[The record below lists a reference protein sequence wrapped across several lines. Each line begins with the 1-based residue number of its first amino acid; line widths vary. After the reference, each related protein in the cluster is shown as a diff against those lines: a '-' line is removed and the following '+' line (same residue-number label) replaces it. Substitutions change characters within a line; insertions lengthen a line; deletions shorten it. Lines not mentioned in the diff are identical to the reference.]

1 MSPLELDRRF
11 TFESFVV
18 GASNRLAAAAARRV
32 AESPGTTYNPL
43 FVYSASGL
51 GKTHLLTAIGHHAR
65 TLHNDLTPVYDTLEH
80 LMEEVR
86 IAVEAGERDALRTSL
101 RHAGMLLLDDVQF
114 LAGHRQIQEDLLRAW
129 DALSSRGGQ
138 VVLTSDRP
146 PHEIDSLDERLLSRF
161 SGGLIID
168 MGAPDYET
176 RIAIVRR
183 KARERDHELAEGV
196 PESLARIAFSNV
208 RELQGAL
215 NRVIAV
221 QELEQRKVLATEV
234 AELLGTA
241 AARRGN
247 DEFGEFLSEI
257 TGTVTQVVEEAER
270 EAADAILRWEGAGY
284 RTRRLEALLSGP
296 STPMRVEELVRRFE
310 ADAARLES
318 IESEIRVLEPEAP
331 ELERMDVLRDP
342 DRLSEAEALLAQ
354 VRERTKP
361 LPAPP
366 PGSFDD
372 IPLAE
377 DDLALR
383 AALAVAA
390 EPGSKYNPLYI
401 HGPGAETRAA
411 LAAAMANRMREL
423 DPSVRVGFVGAEA
436 FSREVVE
443 GLEHN
448 HIEAWR
454 ARYRATQALF
464 LGDVDRL
471 AGTERSQEELFH
483 LFDELNRAGV
493 QLVFT
498 AGVPPQALELHERLR
513 SRLESG
519 LVVEVEA
526 TADGERATEA
536 GQPPVEKAETEPG
549 TVAERDASRE
559 AEARAGDE
567 GAAEQEQRSE
577 AEAGVSTAA
586 LEDAE
591 AGEAAGTVED
601 VVERG
606 TTGDWYL
613 SQEKVVR
620 VWPYME
626 DWLVE
631 GLE

>member
-1 MSPLELDRRF
+1 MSPLELDRRY

-18 GASNRLAAAAARRV
+18 GSSNRLAAAAARRV

-51 GKTHLLTAIGHHAR
+51 GKTHLLTAIGHHAS

-86 IAVEAGERDALRTSL
+86 IAMEAGERDALRTSL

-183 KARERDHELAEGV
+183 KARERERELADGV

-221 QELEQRKVLATEV
+221 QELEQRKVVATEV
-234 AELLGTA
+234 GELLGTA
-241 AARRGN
+241 AARRGH

-270 EAADAILRWEGAGY
+270 QAADAILRWEGAGY

-296 STPMRVEELVRRFE
+296 STPLRVEELVRRFE
-310 ADAARLES
+310 TDAARLET
-318 IESEIRVLEPEAP
+318 IESEIRALEPEAP

-354 VRERTKP
+354 VRERARP
-361 LPAPP
+361 LPEPP
-366 PGSFDD
+366 PGSFEDV
-372 IPLAE
+372 PLAE
-377 DDLALR
+377 DDLAVR
-383 AALAVAA
+383 AALAVA
-390 EPGSKYNPLYI
+390 EQPGSKYNPLYI
-401 HGPGAETRAA
+401 HGPAAETRVA
-411 LAAAMANRMREL
+411 LAAATANHMREL
-423 DPSVRVGFVGAEA
+423 DPSVRVGFVGTEA
-436 FSREVVE
+436 FSRELIE
-443 GLEHN
+443 ALERN

-464 LGDVDRL
+464 LSDVDRL

-498 AGVPPQALELHERLR
+498 AGVPPQALELHARLR

-519 LVVEVEA
+519 LVVEVEGTAAGGSA
-526 TADGERATEA
+526 TDTGEPPVDETEA
-536 GQPPVEKAETEPG
+536 EPG
-549 TVAERDASRE
+549 TAERDASQE
-559 AEARAGDE
+559 AAAAGGD
-567 GAAEQEQRSE
+567 AAAAPEERSE
-577 AEAGVSTAA
+577 AEAGVSASVA
-586 LEDAE
+586 EDGEGAE
-591 AGEAAGTVED
+591 AAPEVMED
-601 VVERG
+601 VAERG

-613 SQEKVVR
+613 SREKAVL

-626 DWLVE
+626 DWLIE